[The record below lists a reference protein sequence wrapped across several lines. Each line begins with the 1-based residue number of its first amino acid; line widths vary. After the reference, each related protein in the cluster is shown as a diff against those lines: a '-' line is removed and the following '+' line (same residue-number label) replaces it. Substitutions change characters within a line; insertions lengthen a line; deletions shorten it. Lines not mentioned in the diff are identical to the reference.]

1 MISRRDFLKS
11 AGVAA
16 LAVATTG
23 MLAGCSV
30 PTNPDAPAPSEP
42 ETPAASNTVTLADGV
57 TLTITGTVR
66 EKVIPSGSLQYLAVK
81 FKLNNETEEDVT
93 ISEDNFKTNL
103 NGKWEFPIASD
114 ELSDSQ
120 KKFLFEKADA
130 PYIDYYSE
138 PEQGTKPGKGPKD
151 GVKDNMGV
159 VANGQ
164 GFGAAGTDLEAAVCF
179 LTKSTDSKMDLMVTY
194 DAKVFKFNLA
204 I

>member
-42 ETPAASNTVTLADGV
+42 ETPAASNTLTLAEGV
-57 TLTITGTVR
+57 TLTFTGTVR
-66 EKVIPSGSLQYLAVK
+66 EKVIPTGTLQYLVVK
-81 FKLNNETEEDVT
+81 FKLNNETKKNVT

-103 NGKWEFPIASD
+103 NGKWEFPIAPNK
-114 ELSDSQ
+114 LSDSQ
-120 KKFLFEKADA
+120 KQFLFEKADA
-130 PYIDYYSE
+130 PFIGYYDAEYGE
-138 PEQGTKPGKGPKD
+138 P
-151 GVKDNMGV
+151 
-159 VANGQ
+159 
-164 GFGAAGTDLEAAVCF
+164 FGAAGSDLEAAVCF
-179 LTKSTDSKMDLMVTY
+179 MTRSTESKMDLMVTY
-194 DAKVFKFNLA
+194 GAKVFKVTLD